1 MNSIFDSYPD
11 VLDVEDLM
19 KALHISKSVAYQLLR
34 EKQISSIRI
43 GRIYKIPKIYLLNF
57 IEKSTQE

>member
-34 EKQISSIRI
+34 EKQINSIRI